1 MQLSHTIGLKR
12 SVLLCAVL
20 LAAGCFCSNVA
31 AEAELKQYSA
41 AIHVHSTFSN
51 GEHEVLELARFA
63 KERNIDVLVL
73 TDSFLTSVTY
83 GIWPFDR
90 IGLEGINKR
99 VRLGV
104 RDYGVGRYFEA
115 VREAQRQFPDLVILP
130 GVEVTPHYY
139 WTGLPWTGLKL
150 YDFDHHFTIFGLT
163 EQQIENLPVIG
174 NEKWG
179 NTQKRWT
186 LILVPLTLLLGGI
199 LLLYWGSQEKIQIR
213 QFTIVRTRR
222 HWVAGMAIL
231 LFALLLAW
239 NNYPFGKFGDP
250 YSGRSDTVP
259 FQGVIDY
266 VRNRGG
272 IIYWSYPEA
281 IYPDVIQGGGTMVS
295 QPHSEDLILTDGYHG
310 FEGIYGNRI
319 TATRPGNVWDMVL
332 MRYIDGWRL
341 TAPRVI
347 TGIDFHYFKEPGG
360 SWYDLNGGQTFF
372 LMAEK
377 SEAAVLEALGKGS
390 GYATFQEPA
399 EELRLYDFSVET
411 LYGAKALQGGE
422 VEGESPVKI
431 HIHLD
436 WVQDPPAN
444 NKPFQLEL
452 VRNGEVVLKVKQFLP
467 IEFTT
472 TEELS
477 SGRHYFRMRAAW
489 PANIYEVLSNPVFVN
504 IP

>member
-1 MQLSHTIGLKR
+1 M
-12 SVLLCAVL
+12 
-20 LAAGCFCSNVA
+20 
-31 AEAELKQYSA
+31 
-41 AIHVHSTFSN
+41 
-51 GEHEVLELARFA
+51 
-63 KERNIDVLVL
+63 
-73 TDSFLTSVTY
+73 
-83 GIWPFDR
+83 
-90 IGLEGINKR
+90 
-99 VRLGV
+99 
-104 RDYGVGRYFEA
+104 
-115 VREAQRQFPDLVILP
+115 VILP

-150 YDFDHHFTIFGLT
+150 YDFDHHFIVLGLT
-163 EQQIENLPVIG
+163 EQEIEDLPVIG
-174 NEKWG
+174 NERWS
-179 NTQKRWT
+179 NTERDWT
-186 LILVPLTLLLGGI
+186 LIVVPLAIFFGGI
-199 LLLYWGSQEKIQIR
+199 LLLYWGTQDKIQIR
-213 QFTIVRTRR
+213 QYTIVRTHRP
-222 HWVAGMAIL
+222 WAVGMALL
-231 LFALLLAW
+231 LFSLLLAW
-239 NNYPFGKFGDP
+239 NHYPFGKFGDP
-250 YSGRSDTVP
+250 YSGRSDMVP

-295 QPHSEDLILTDGYHG
+295 EPHSEDLILTDGYHG

-319 TATRPGNVWDMVL
+319 AATRPGNVWDMVL
-332 MRYIDGWRL
+332 MRYIDGWRR

-360 SWYDLNGGQTFF
+360 SWYDLNGGKTFF

-377 SEAAVLEALGKGS
+377 SHVAVLEALGKGS

-411 LYGAKALQGGE
+411 FYGTKALQGAE
-422 VEGESPVKI
+422 VEGESPVQV
-431 HIHLD
+431 HVHLD

-444 NKPFQLEL
+444 NQPFQLEL
-452 VRNGEVVLKVKQFLP
+452 VQDGEVIVKVKQLLP

-489 PANIYEVLSNPVFVN
+489 PGKIYEVLSNPIFVSV
-504 IP
+504 P

>member
-1 MQLSHTIGLKR
+1 MSTSLKR
-12 SVLLCAVL
+12 SPILSLFFFFFFFFL
-20 LAAGCFCSNVA
+20 FCSSGKA
-31 AEAELKQYSA
+31 STELKQYSA

-51 GEHEVLELARFA
+51 GEYEVLELARFP

-90 IGLEGINKR
+90 IGIEGINKR

-104 RDYGVGRYFEA
+104 RDYGVERYFEA
-115 VREAQRQFPDLVILP
+115 VREAQRQVPGLVILP

-139 WTGLPWTGLKL
+139 WTGLPWTGLNL
-150 YDFDHHFTIFGLT
+150 YDFDHHFIVLGLT

-174 NEKWG
+174 NERWG
-179 NTQKRWT
+179 NTQRDWI
-186 LILVPLTLLLGGI
+186 LILVPLTLFLGGM
-199 LLLYWGSQEKIQIR
+199 LLLYRGSQEEIHIR
-213 QFTIVRTRR
+213 QYAIARR
-222 HWVAGMAIL
+222 HRPWAAGMAIL
-231 LFALLLAW
+231 LFSLLLVW

-250 YSGRSDTVP
+250 YSGRSDAVP

-266 VRNRGG
+266 VRDRGG

-281 IYPDVIQGGGTMVS
+281 IYPDVVQGGSTMVS
-295 QPHSEDLILTDGYHG
+295 EPHSEDLILTDGYHG

-319 TATRPGNVWDMVL
+319 SVTRPGNVWDRIL
-332 MRYIDGWRL
+332 MRYIEGWRRS
-341 TAPRVI
+341 APRVT
-347 TGIDFHYFKEPGG
+347 TGINFHYFKDTGG
-360 SWYDLNGGQTFF
+360 SWYDLNGGQTIL

-377 SEAAVLEALGKGS
+377 SHAAVFEALRKGS
-390 GYATFQEPA
+390 GYATFQAPA

-422 VEGESPVKI
+422 VEGESPVQV
-431 HIHLD
+431 HIRLD
-436 WVQDPPAN
+436 WVQGPPAN
-444 NKPFQLEL
+444 NQPFQLEL

-477 SGRHYFRMRAAW
+477 SGRHYFRMRAVS
-489 PANIYEVLSNPVFVN
+489 PAKIYEVLSNPIFVSV
-504 IP
+504 P

>member
-1 MQLSHTIGLKR
+1 MTISLKR
-12 SVLLCAVL
+12 ILIRSLFFLLLFSVQGNA
-20 LAAGCFCSNVA
+20 SQQ
-31 AEAELKQYSA
+31 ELKQYSA
-41 AIHVHSTFSN
+41 AIHVHSSFSN
-51 GEHEVLELARFA
+51 GEYEILELARFA
-63 KERNIDVLVL
+63 KERNIDVLAL

-104 RDYGVGRYFEA
+104 RDHGVDRYFEA

-163 EQQIENLPVIG
+163 EQQIANLPVIG

-179 NTQKRWT
+179 NTQRDWT
-186 LILVPLTLLLGGI
+186 LIAVPLAILLGGM
-199 LLLYWGSQEKIQIR
+199 LLLYWGTQDKIQIR
-213 QFTIVRTRR
+213 QYTIVRRHR
-222 HWVAGMAIL
+222 HWATGTVLL
-231 LFALLLAW
+231 LFSFLLLW

-250 YSGRSDTVP
+250 HSGRSDTVP

-281 IYPDVIQGGGTMVS
+281 VYPNVIEGGGTMVS
-295 QPHSEDLILTDGYHG
+295 EPHSEDLILTDGYHG

-319 TATRPGNVWDMVL
+319 SATRPGNVWDMVL
-332 MRYIDGWRL
+332 MRYIDGWRR

-347 TGIDFHYFKEPGG
+347 TGIDFHYFKGPGG

-372 LMAEK
+372 LMEEK
-377 SEAAVLEALGKGS
+377 SHPAVLDALRKGS

-411 LYGAKALQGGE
+411 FYGVKAFQGDE
-422 VEGESPVKI
+422 VEGEAPVRV
-431 HIHLD
+431 HIDLD
-436 WVQDPPAN
+436 WAQDPPAN
-444 NKPFQLEL
+444 NQPFQLEL
-452 VRNGEVVLKVKQFLP
+452 IRNAEVVLKVKQFLP

-472 TEELS
+472 TEELQ
-477 SGRHYFRMRAAW
+477 SGRHYFRIRAAW
-489 PANIYEVLSNPVFVN
+489 PSKIYEVLSNPIFVSV
-504 IP
+504 P

>member
-1 MQLSHTIGLKR
+1 MSISFKRGFWLSPFLMF
-12 SVLLCAVL
+12 SF
-20 LAAGCFCSNVA
+20 CFQGGASTQ
-31 AEAELKQYSA
+31 ELKQYSA

-90 IGLEGINKR
+90 IGFEGINKR

-104 RDYGVGRYFEA
+104 RDYGVGRYFES

-150 YDFDHHFTIFGLT
+150 YGFDHHFTIFGLT

-179 NTQKRWT
+179 NTEKRWT
-186 LILVPLTLLLGGI
+186 LILVPLALLLAGI
-199 LLLYWGSQEKIQIR
+199 LLLYWGSQEKIKIGKY
-213 QFTIVRTRR
+213 TIVRTRR

-231 LFALLLAW
+231 LFSLLLAW

-250 YSGRSDTVP
+250 YSGRFDTVP

-266 VRNRGG
+266 VRNRDG

-295 QPHSEDLILTDGYHG
+295 EPHSEDLLLTDGYHG

-319 TATRPGNVWDMVL
+319 TATRPGKVWDMAL
-332 MRYIDGWRL
+332 MRYIDGWRM
-341 TAPRVI
+341 TAPRVT
-347 TGIDFHYFKEPGG
+347 TGIDFHYFKGRGG
-360 SWYDLNGGQTFF
+360 SWYDLNGGQTLL

-377 SEAAVLEALGKGS
+377 SESAALEALRKGS
-390 GYATFQEPA
+390 GYATFQGPA
-399 EELRLYDFSVET
+399 EEIRLYDFSVET
-411 LYGAKALQGGE
+411 FYGAKALQGAE
-422 VEGESPVKI
+422 VEGESPVRV

-444 NKPFQLEL
+444 NKPFELEL
-452 VRNGEVVLKVKQFLP
+452 IRNGEVVLKVKQFLP

-489 PANIYEVLSNPVFVN
+489 PAKIYEVLSNPIFVN
-504 IP
+504 VP

>member
-1 MQLSHTIGLKR
+1 MSISLKR
-12 SVLLCAVL
+12 SPILSLFFL
-20 LAAGCFCSNVA
+20 FLFCFSGKA
-31 AEAELKQYSA
+31 STELKQYSA

-51 GEHEVLELARFA
+51 GEYEVLELARFA

-90 IGLEGINKR
+90 IGFEGINKR

-115 VREAQRQFPDLVILP
+115 VREAQRQVPDVVILP

-150 YDFDHHFTIFGLT
+150 YDFDHHFIVLGLT

-174 NEKWG
+174 NETWD
-179 NTQKRWT
+179 NTEKRWT
-186 LILVPLTLLLGGI
+186 LILVPLAILLGGI
-199 LLLYWGSQEKIQIR
+199 ILLYWRSQEEIQIGKD
-213 QFTIVRTRR
+213 TVVGRR
-222 HWVAGMAIL
+222 HPWALGIVIL
-231 LFALLLAW
+231 FFALLLAW

-266 VRNRGG
+266 VRNRDG

-295 QPHSEDLILTDGYHG
+295 EPHSEDLLLTDGYHG

-319 TATRPGNVWDMVL
+319 TVTRPGKVWDMML
-332 MRYIDGWRL
+332 MRYIEGWRM
-341 TAPRVI
+341 TAPRVT
-347 TGIDFHYFKEPGG
+347 TGIDFHYFKKGRGG
-360 SWYDLNGGQTFF
+360 SWYDLNGGQTIL

-377 SEAAVLEALGKGS
+377 SEAAVLEALRKGS

-399 EELRLYDFSVET
+399 EELRLYDFSVQT

-422 VEGESPVKI
+422 VEGESPVQV

-436 WVQDPPAN
+436 WVQGPPAN
-444 NKPFQLEL
+444 NQPFELEL
-452 VRNGEVVLKVKQFLP
+452 VRNGEVVLKVKQLLP

-477 SGRHYFRMRAAW
+477 SGPHYFRMRAAW
-489 PANIYEVLSNPVFVN
+489 PAKIYQVLSNPIFVN
-504 IP
+504 VP

>member
-1 MQLSHTIGLKR
+1 MSKSLKR
-12 SVLLCAVL
+12 SPFLSLFLMFLFCFPGKAAVQ
-20 LAAGCFCSNVA
+20 
-31 AEAELKQYSA
+31 ELKQYSA

-90 IGLEGINKR
+90 IGIRGINKR

-115 VREAQRQFPDLVILP
+115 VREAQRQFPDVVILP

-139 WTGLPWTGLKL
+139 WTGWPWTGLKL
-150 YDFDHHFTIFGLT
+150 YAFDHHFLVLGLT

-174 NEKWG
+174 NETWD
-179 NTQKRWT
+179 NTEKRWT
-186 LILVPLTLLLGGI
+186 LILVPLALFLGGI
-199 LLLYWGSQEKIQIR
+199 LLLYLGSQEKIQVGKD
-213 QFTIVRTRR
+213 TAVRMGRA
-222 HWVAGMAIL
+222 WALGIAIML
-231 LFALLLAW
+231 LALLLAW

-250 YSGRSDTVP
+250 YSGRPDTVP
-259 FQGVIDY
+259 AQGVIDY
-266 VRNRGG
+266 VRNQDG
-272 IIYWSYPEA
+272 ILYWSYPEA
-281 IYPDVIQGGGTMVS
+281 VYPDVLMGGGTMVS
-295 QPHSEDLILTDGYHG
+295 EPHSEDLLLTDGYHG

-319 TATRPGNVWDMVL
+319 TATRPGNVWDMAL
-332 MRYIDGWRL
+332 MRYIEGWRM
-341 TAPRVI
+341 TAPRVT
-347 TGIDFHYFKEPGG
+347 TGIDFHYFKDPGG
-360 SWYDLNGGQTFF
+360 SWYDLNGGQTIL

-377 SEAAVLEALGKGS
+377 SEAAVLEALRKGS

-399 EELRLYDFSVET
+399 EGLRLYDFSVET
-411 LYGAKALQGGE
+411 LDGAKALQGGE
-422 VEGESPVKI
+422 VEGQSPVQV

-444 NKPFQLEL
+444 NQPFQLEL
-452 VRNGEVVLKVKQFLP
+452 VRNGEVVLEVKQFLP

-477 SGRHYFRMRAAW
+477 SGPHYFRMRAAW
-489 PANIYEVLSNPVFVN
+489 PRKIYDVLSNPIFVN
-504 IP
+504 VP

>member
-1 MQLSHTIGLKR
+1 MSTSLKR
-12 SVLLCAVL
+12 GPIPALFFLFL
-20 LAAGCFCSNVA
+20 FCMPGKAS
-31 AEAELKQYSA
+31 AELKQYSA

-51 GEHEVLELARFA
+51 GEHEILELARFA
-63 KERNIDVLVL
+63 KERNIDVLIL
-73 TDSFLTSVTY
+73 TDSFLTSATY

-90 IGLEGINKR
+90 IGVEGINKR
-99 VRLGV
+99 VRWGV
-104 RDYGVGRYFEA
+104 RDYGVRQYFEA
-115 VREAQRQFPDLVILP
+115 VREAQRRFPDVVILP

-150 YDFDHHFTIFGLT
+150 YDFDHHFIVFGLT
-163 EQQIENLPVIG
+163 EQQIDNLPVIG

-179 NTQKRWT
+179 NTRRDWT
-186 LILVPLTLLLGGI
+186 LVMAPLAVFLGGI
-199 LLLYWGSQEKIQIR
+199 LLLYRGTREEVHIGEH
-213 QFTIVRTRR
+213 TIVRR
-222 HWVAGMAIL
+222 HRHRAVGTALL
-231 LFALLLAW
+231 LFSLLLAW
-239 NNYPFGKFGDP
+239 NHYPFGKFGDP

-266 VRNRGG
+266 VRDQGG

-295 QPHSEDLILTDGYHG
+295 EPHSEDLILTDGYHG

-319 TATRPGNVWDMVL
+319 TATQPGNVWDIIL
-332 MRYIDGWRL
+332 MRYIDGWRR

-347 TGIDFHYFKEPGG
+347 TGINFHYFKEPAG
-360 SWYDLNGGQTFF
+360 SWYDLDGGQTFF
-372 LMAEK
+372 LMEK
-377 SEAAVLEALGKGS
+377 KSHPAVLEALRKGS
-390 GYATFQEPA
+390 GYATFQESA
-399 EELRLYDFSVET
+399 EKLRLYDFSVET
-411 LYGAKALQGGE
+411 FYGTKALQGDE
-422 VEGESPVKI
+422 VEGESPVRV
-431 HIHLD
+431 HIRLD

-444 NKPFQLEL
+444 NQPFQLEL

-489 PANIYEVLSNPVFVN
+489 PGKIYEVLSNPIFVKV
-504 IP
+504 P